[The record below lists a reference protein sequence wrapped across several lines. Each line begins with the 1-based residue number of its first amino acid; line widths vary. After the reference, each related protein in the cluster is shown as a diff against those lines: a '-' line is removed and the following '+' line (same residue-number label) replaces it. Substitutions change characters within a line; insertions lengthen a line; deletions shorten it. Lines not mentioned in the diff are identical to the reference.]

1 MALRFHS
8 RLVAL
13 NVAVLG
19 VMALLLG
26 YFIGSNLRPAFESE
40 IEDQLYDSAKLAE
53 AYIRSR
59 PPAADTADL
68 ARELS
73 KLLDARVTLIASDGR
88 VTGDS
93 EGLSAMESH
102 ANRPEFIDARATGRG
117 VSVRRSATPGSSFI
131 YVAAALEDGSVLRLA
146 KPLSSVES
154 LMAGLRRQLILAV
167 LVGGALILAFGY
179 MVYLFVSRPL
189 RRMADA
195 SHQLAYG
202 NLDTEIPVAGDRDLG
217 TVASS
222 LNAMARNLR
231 LKMEELE
238 GDKYRTEAIIA
249 AMSSGVVVFDRD
261 ARVVLGN
268 ASIQRLLDLHG
279 DTAGRIPMELVR
291 HPAIENAVRRAL
303 KGFDAPA
310 IEVTTRRGRILLAKG
325 APVRARDGAVDLV
338 VMVFHDLTEIRRTEK
353 MRKDFVANV
362 SHEFKTPLTS
372 IRGYA
377 ETLLTAEPG
386 KPAVRREFLAAIE
399 RNATFLQTLVDDLL
413 VLASLESELPIEKER
428 FNVRE
433 AIEQEIQLKQPLLS
447 AKDLRVRLDC
457 QSEEIEA
464 DRNRLMRALS
474 NILDNAIHY
483 NREGGEIRI
492 VTSRAS
498 QRLRIDVE
506 DTGEGIPQGDL
517 GRIFERFYR
526 VDKSRM
532 RNSGGSGLGL
542 SIAKHAIES
551 QGGSL
556 SVSSRLGAGSTFTI
570 FLPLP

>member
-1 MALRFHS
+1 
-8 RLVAL
+8 
-13 NVAVLG
+13 
-19 VMALLLG
+19 
-26 YFIGSNLRPAFESE
+26 
-40 IEDQLYDSAKLAE
+40 
-53 AYIRSR
+53 
-59 PPAADTADL
+59 
-68 ARELS
+68 
-73 KLLDARVTLIASDGR
+73 
-88 VTGDS
+88 
-93 EGLSAMESH
+93 
-102 ANRPEFIDARATGRG
+102 
-117 VSVRRSATPGSSFI
+117 
-131 YVAAALEDGSVLRLA
+131 
-146 KPLSSVES
+146 
-154 LMAGLRRQLILAV
+154 
-167 LVGGALILAFGY
+167 
-179 MVYLFVSRPL
+179 
-189 RRMADA
+189 MADV

-222 LNAMARNLR
+222 LNAMAKNLR

-268 ASIQRLLDLHG
+268 ASIQRLLDLQG

-291 HPAIENAVRRAL
+291 HSSIETAVRRAL

-325 APVRARDGAVDLV
+325 APVRARDGTVELV

-386 KPAVRREFLAAIE
+386 NPAVRREFLAAIE

-433 AIEQEIQLKQPLLS
+433 AIEQQIQSKQPLLS
-447 AKDLRVRLDC
+447 ARDLRVRLDC

-474 NILDNAIHY
+474 NLLDNAIHY

-492 VTSRAS
+492 VTSRAG
-498 QRLRIDVE
+498 QRFRIDVE

-526 VDKSRM
+526 VDKSRT
-532 RNSGGSGLGL
+532 RNSGGTGLGL

-556 SVSSRLGAGSTFTI
+556 SVSSTLGVGSTFSI
-570 FLPLP
+570 WLPLP